1 VRTPIDQRQ
10 QGAPVSR
17 ADAARASGRAA
28 GARGDRVSSG
38 LLLVL
43 PANLLILL
51 VIVFPFL
58 YVFGLSFYNEAEG
71 EYVGAANY
79 RALLDATDFWPSVR
93 VSLAWTAGNLVLQTL
108 GGLGLALLLHRRFAG
123 RDAVRTLFLVPFVV
137 PTAVVA
143 LMWGWIL
150 NSTFGV
156 LNHVLLETG
165 LRAMPINFLGD
176 PNYALPTLVLI
187 NVWRWIPLVA
197 LIIFAILQGIPR
209 SEYEA
214 ARVEGAGAWASFR
227 FVTYPYLGR
236 SMTALG
242 LLGTLLTFNIFDL
255 IWLLTAGG
263 PLNKTKSL
271 PVYIYEIAFGRQ
283 NLGGAAAASVVMF
296 LLLVAFTVLYFRRR
310 EFRTA
315 A

>member
-1 VRTPIDQRQ
+1 MGTSIDQRP
-10 QGAPVSR
+10 QGAVATRVGSS
-17 ADAARASGRAA
+17 ASARATPAEG
-28 GARGDRVSSG
+28 GRVSPG

-58 YVFGLSFYNEAEG
+58 YVFGLSFFNEAEG

-93 VSLAWTAGNLVLQTL
+93 VSLIWTASNLVLQTL

-123 RDAVRTLFLVPFVV
+123 RDVVRTLFLVPFVV

-143 LMWGWIL
+143 LMWAWIL

-156 LNHVLLETG
+156 LNYVLLEGG
-165 LRAMPINFLGD
+165 LRDMPINFLGD
-176 PNYALPTLVLI
+176 PAFALPTLVLI
-187 NVWRWIPLVA
+187 NAWRWIPLVA

-227 FVTYPYLGR
+227 FITYPYLGR

-271 PVYIYEIAFGRQ
+271 PVFIYELAFGRQ

-296 LLLVAFTVLYFRRR
+296 LLLVVFTVLYFRRR
-310 EFRTA
+310 QFREA
-315 A
+315 S

>member
-1 VRTPIDQRQ
+1 MPTPNSERQHGTVGSRT
-10 QGAPVSR
+10 
-17 ADAARASGRAA
+17 DAALELGAAAPNRAA
-28 GARGDRVSSG
+28 RLAPG

-71 EYVGAANY
+71 NFVGMANY
-79 RALLDATDFWPSVR
+79 RALFAGTDFWPSVR
-93 VSLAWTAGNLVLQTL
+93 VSLVWTVSNLVLQTL

-123 RDAVRTLFLVPFVV
+123 RDVVQTLFLVPFVV

-143 LMWGWIL
+143 LMWAWIL

-156 LNHVLLETG
+156 LNYLLLEMG
-165 LRAMPINFLGD
+165 LRDMPINFLGD
-176 PNYALPTLVLI
+176 PTYALPTLVLI
-187 NVWRWIPLVA
+187 NTWRWIPLVA
-197 LIIFAILQGIPR
+197 LIIFAILQGIPI

-227 FVTYPYLGR
+227 FITYPYLGR
-236 SMTALG
+236 SMTAIG

-263 PLNKTKSL
+263 PLNRTKTL
-271 PVYIYEIAFGRQ
+271 PVHIYELAFGRQ
-283 NLGGAAAASVVMF
+283 NLGGAAAASVAMF
-296 LLLVAFTVLYFRRR
+296 VLLVAFTVLYFRRR

-315 A
+315 Q